1 MQLADAGKAKVLEL
15 DEKYANFIRRIG
27 VARMIDPTEDEASF
41 ILRLDARGGEL
52 GLQGSVALLK
62 IDRLIPEYVTHV
74 SASTDTGHF
83 SLTEKGR
90 QLAQLIK
97 RKYPSL

>member
-1 MQLADAGKAKVLEL
+1 
-15 DEKYANFIRRIG
+15 
-27 VARMIDPTEDEASF
+27 MIDPTEEEASF

-52 GLQGSVALLK
+52 GLQGSIALYK
-62 IDRLIPEYVTHV
+62 IDRLIPDYVTHV
-74 SASTDTGHF
+74 SASLDTGHF

>member
-1 MQLADAGKAKVLEL
+1 MIADFSPEVSQNDAQKGAG
-15 DEKYANFIRRIG
+15 
-27 VARMIDPTEDEASF
+27 MIDPTKEKASF

-52 GLQGSVALLK
+52 GLQGSIALYK
-62 IDRLIPEYVTHV
+62 IDRLIPDYVTHV
-74 SASTDTGHF
+74 SASLDTGHF

>member
-1 MQLADAGKAKVLEL
+1 M
-15 DEKYANFIRRIG
+15 F
-27 VARMIDPTEDEASF
+27 DPIEEEVSF

-52 GLQGSVALLK
+52 GLQGSIALHK
-62 IDRLIPEYVTHV
+62 IDRLIPDYVTHV
-74 SASTDTGHF
+74 SASLDTGHF